1 MECGAEAGVCWVK
14 ECVKGEEVVEIKLG
28 QEGEKQSTN
37 ETVAGSHKGV
47 MLWWEKLEWFRG

>member
-1 MECGAEAGVCWVK
+1 MECGAEAGMCWLK

-28 QEGEKQSTN
+28 QEGEKQITN

-47 MLWWEKLEWFRG
+47 ML